1 MPILGII
8 LSPNR
13 CVSGPTRHT
22 LLVRVPG
29 DVGSTSLS
37 AGLAAHQRGP
47 AVLLFGEHKQRL
59 LEDELLSQV
68 VIGTRAGSTTF
79 PRRVMLHIADGP

>member
-1 MPILGII
+1 L
-8 LSPNR
+8 N
-13 CVSGPTRHT
+13 
-22 LLVRVPG
+22 
-29 DVGSTSLS
+29 

-47 AVLLFGEHKQRL
+47 VVPLFGEHKQRL